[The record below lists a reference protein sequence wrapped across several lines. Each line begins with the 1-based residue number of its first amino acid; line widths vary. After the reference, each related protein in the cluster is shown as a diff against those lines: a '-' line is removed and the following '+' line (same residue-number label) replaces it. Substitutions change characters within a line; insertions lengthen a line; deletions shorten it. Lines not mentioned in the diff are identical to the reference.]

1 MLTTNEKRL
10 AFWVVTI
17 LVSLLVTASYI
28 AGYGTGQLRL
38 YHDVFMEDI
47 ELYPV
52 PVDELPERDNSNDTT
67 IQTRSAHARSD

>member
-1 MLTTNEKRL
+1 MLTIDRRT
-10 AFWVVTI
+10 FWTITALVV
-17 LVSLLVTASYI
+17 LLVAASYL

-38 YHDVFMEDI
+38 YHEVFMEDI

-52 PVDELPERDNSNDTT
+52 PVDELPERGNSNDTT

>member
-1 MLTTNEKRL
+1 MWTIERRT
-10 AFWVVTI
+10 FWTITALVV
-17 LVSLLVTASYI
+17 LLVVASYV

-52 PVDELPERDNSNDTT
+52 PVDELPERENDTT
-67 IQTRSAHARSD
+67 TPTRSAHARTD